1 MKTRSWILAIL
12 VGGSTLHA
20 QNYLDVLRP
29 FLGVRG
35 ITGAESGVVP
45 AGIATGNA
53 LAGNPALLSYA
64 DKTSIEVDFSHHQI
78 DGVSVF
84 NAEVRDRSSLTAQRF
99 NSLTYI
105 KPVRVYRG
113 AWVWGVNLQQLQSFH
128 GISRF
133 GDMEPDDDF
142 GYAYS
147 QEQSGE
153 MYALNAATSVMV
165 TMNTSIGYGLSLL
178 LGENSYKKFYEET
191 DPDDLYT
198 FERFESALSFNPSY
212 VGFGARIGILSE
224 VSETMNL
231 GFSLEL
237 PSRISV
243 SESASRDTLEVF
255 DDGSRY
261 VSDRQVWSG
270 LEYKAWGPWR
280 IGVGLGFVAR
290 PLHASMN
297 YRYHSYSTIFL
308 KGDLYDDT
316 TGENVEDIVKEQV
329 NTYIQDVHEF
339 SASLVW
345 SMDPLTL
352 TLAGAVMNDPLNFQL
367 DDVIRVDFGI
377 GYQLSSGLGFSLA
390 MRNEQ
395 WQSNLNHTL
404 ASGVQRA
411 VDVDNSSLTLQFG
424 IKYNL

>member
-1 MKTRSWILAIL
+1 MKTRSLILAIL
-12 VGGSTLHA
+12 VWGSTLHA

-29 FLGVRG
+29 FQGVRG
-35 ITGAESGVVP
+35 VTGAESGVVP
-45 AGIATGNA
+45 AGLATGNA
-53 LAGNPALLSYA
+53 LVGNPALLSYA
-64 DKTSIEVDFSHHQI
+64 EKTFIEADFSHNRI

-84 NAEVRDRSSLTAQRF
+84 NAEVRDKTSIAAQRF

-113 AWVWGVNLQQLQSFH
+113 AWVWGVNLQQLNSFNS
-128 GISRF
+128 ISRF
-133 GDMEPDDDF
+133 GDIEPDNDF
-142 GYAYS
+142 SYAYS

-178 LGENSYKKFYEET
+178 LGDNTFNKSYEET
-191 DPDDLYT
+191 DPDDIYT
-198 FERFESALSFNPSY
+198 FERFESTLKFNPSY
-212 VGFGARIGILSE
+212 VGFGARVGLLSE
-224 VSETMNL
+224 ISETMNL
-231 GFSLEL
+231 GFSVEL
-237 PSRISV
+237 PSRLSV

-261 VSDRQVWSG
+261 VSAREVWSG

-280 IGVGLGFVAR
+280 IGLGLGFVAQ
-290 PLHASMN
+290 PLYASMN
-297 YRYHSYSTIFL
+297 YRYHSYSTMFL
-308 KGDLYDDT
+308 RGDLYDDA
-316 TGENVEDIVKEQV
+316 TGESVQDMVQEEVDS
-329 NTYIQDVHEF
+329 YIQDVHEF

-352 TLAGAVMNDPLNFQL
+352 TIAGSVMNDPLNYQL
-367 DDVIRVDFGI
+367 DDVIRVDFGV
-377 GYQLSSGLGFSLA
+377 GYQLSTGLGFSLA

-404 ASGVQRA
+404 ASGVQRV
-411 VDVDNSSLTLQFG
+411 VDVDNTSLNLQFG